1 MNGQV
6 YSKSLLLIMMA
17 LMLCTIE
24 HVSAQGG
31 WKLLNRLS
39 YHQAMWTTATSR
51 DGLHAVAAGKFGRA
65 YVSSDSGDTWSH
77 RDINIYETL
86 MSAAYFSDSGLVLV
100 GESGKVFRS
109 DNHLRDWQMVAVNEA
124 DTLTCVRA
132 ISARAIIV
140 TGTSGAIYRSSNA
153 GQNWLRV
160 YTSDAPLRAAAN
172 SFDGRFVA
180 VGDRGTV
187 LVSKDSGLTWRR
199 SAQSIADS
207 VKLQCVSHVVDSL
220 WMIAGEPSV
229 LAQSLDDGNSWIRR
243 VPKVGALNR
252 YFEARALAFTSN
264 GIGMLIDNDWY
275 KPAAKT
281 LFTMDSG
288 RTWREGQCATET
300 LSMTEML
307 SMKDVAFFP
316 NSNRGVLTS
325 TNSRVSVI
333 RLNPEEWFWPWVYD
347 RYVKVSDFLDG
358 YSSDDQPI
366 FNVPA
371 DSNTYLWC
379 LNKGGVN
386 RIVEYTSVDDR
397 AIKTW
402 IQSDSI
408 GWNTNDGFQ
417 EWVYNSASKQ
427 SGSVMHILADSV
439 ARRTSSVRDWWGY
452 VISTWDGGQ
461 TWIRKNIPEAVGMQR
476 ILWQSPLRGL
486 IATRTGLKIPITTD
500 GGFTWDVAER
510 PEGYNYLRIE
520 SLSHDGSSYIAL
532 GMRPKSA
539 TLELLRSQT
548 GREWT
553 VIASNLPDGDFV
565 FRDGRLLVIVDSLET
580 YHVAISN
587 DASSAT
593 VSEGMRSSGAP
604 GLEPNLLCFSGDVL
618 VSVRGNGRVYTSAD
632 SGLTFKGPLRDT
644 CLSYMNR
651 VDVSFVK
658 NIYNLGNKVYIGMM
672 SNHVMCGPIDRATSS
687 VDDALDI
694 YTNPPYPNPF
704 HAETKIRVS
713 WYFNVPSQTLSL
725 KIYNLYGDEVS
736 DLTAQLRS
744 KVEDFASVVTW
755 NAEGLPDGVY
765 VVVCRSG
772 REVSSQKVI
781 LSR

>member
-1 MNGQV
+1 MNGHV
-6 YSKSLLLIMMA
+6 DSKSLLLIS
-17 LMLCTIE
+17 LVLLLRSVE
-24 HVSAQGG
+24 HASAQDT

-51 DGLHAVAAGKFGRA
+51 DGRHAVAAGKFGRA
-65 YVSSDSGDTWSH
+65 YVSSDSGDTWSA
-77 RDINIYETL
+77 RSIDIYETL
-86 MSAAYFSDSGLVLV
+86 MSAAYFSDSGIVLV

-109 DNHLRDWQMVAVNEA
+109 DNHLRDWQIVAVNDA

-132 ISARAIIV
+132 VSDRAIIV

-153 GQNWLRV
+153 GRNWLRI
-160 YTSDAPLRAAAN
+160 YTSDAPLRAVAN
-172 SFDGRFVA
+172 SSDGRFVV

-199 SAQSIADS
+199 LAESFADS
-207 VKLQCVSHVVDSL
+207 VKLQCVSHVIDSI

-229 LAQSLDDGNSWIRR
+229 LAQSLDDGSSWIRR

-252 YFEARALAFTSN
+252 YFEARALAFTSK

-288 RTWREGQCATET
+288 RTWREGQCATES

-316 NSNRGVLTS
+316 NSSRGVLTS
-325 TNSRVSVI
+325 TNNRVSVI

-347 RYVKVSDFLDG
+347 RYVKVSDYQEGYDLD
-358 YSSDDQPI
+358 DKPI
-366 FNVPA
+366 FNVPC
-371 DSNTYLWC
+371 DPNTYLWC

-386 RIVEYTSVDDR
+386 RIVEFSSVDDR
-397 AIKTW
+397 AVKTW
-402 IQSDSI
+402 IQLDSI
-408 GWNTNDGFQ
+408 GWKTNDGYQ
-417 EWVYNSASKQ
+417 EWVYNSANKLSAD
-427 SGSVMHILADSV
+427 VMHILADSV
-439 ARRTSSVRDWWGY
+439 AGRTTSGRERWGY
-452 VISTWDGGQ
+452 VISTRDGGQ
-461 TWIRKNIPEAVGMQR
+461 TWMRKNIPGAVGMQR
-476 ILWQSPLRGL
+476 ILWQSPMRGL

-500 GGFTWDVAER
+500 GGITWDVAER
-510 PEGYNYLRIE
+510 PKDYSSLMIE
-520 SLSHDGSSYIAL
+520 SLSHDGSSYIAI
-532 GMRPKSA
+532 GMRPQAA
-539 TLELLRSQT
+539 TLEVLRSQN

-553 VIASNLPDGDFV
+553 VIASNLPNGDYV

-580 YHVAISN
+580 FHVAISN

-604 GLEPNLLCFSGDVL
+604 ILEPNLLCYSGDIL

-632 SGLTFKGPLRDT
+632 SGVTFEGPLRDA

-658 NIYNLGNKVYIGMM
+658 TLYNLGNKVYIGLI
-672 SNHVMCGPIDRATSS
+672 SNHVMCGPIGRPTSS

-713 WYFNVPSQTLSL
+713 WYFNVPSQTLAL

-736 DLTAQLRS
+736 DLTAQLQS